1 MSAIHTPHFWILLA
15 ALAAVFVFREIVAYR
30 RMLRLKYILTPTIT
44 MLIILLVVLSM
55 HTAGVNYY
63 RTMVFLALLLGLV
76 GDTLLMIEE
85 INLLEHGML
94 FFLAG
99 HCMYIA
105 VFVTRYSPS
114 PWHIALA
121 LALVAGQAA
130 FYSFIRQRT
139 GKHNLPVFFY
149 YARDHRHALFRAFR
163 RANRD
168 HIARR
173 AHRRRG
179 GPFHR
184 VGHPSFDQPVHSS
197 DPSQHGVYLAP
208 LRPRAA
214 ALRAFLLLRL
224 TRVGRMPVST
234 RGLIYAFRPDGR
246 IYLS

>member
-149 YARDHRHALFRAFR
+149 MLVITVMLFFALSGVRTGITSRAALIAAGAALFTASDTLLSINQFI
-163 RANRD
+163 
-168 HIARR
+168 HPI
-173 AHRRRG
+173 HRSTV
-179 GPFHR
+179 FTWLL
-184 VGHPSFDQPVHSS
+184 
-197 DPSQHGVYLAP
+197 YAP
-208 LRPRAA
+208 AQLLF
-214 ALRAFLLLRL
+214 ALSCFY
-224 TRVGRMPVST
+224 G
-234 RGLIYAFRPDGR
+234 
-246 IYLS
+246 